1 MKRQHFYSYATL
13 VVLLLLTGC
22 GTTKRSSQGSIGK
35 QYNSYAVAFYNVEN
49 LFDCEDDPANR
60 GDDEFLPSGPYNWTQ
75 PKYERKLDNVA
86 LVLSKLGREHTPMG
100 PAIIGV
106 AEVENRRVLED
117 LVSRPTVADMGLQ
130 VVHED
135 SPDRR
140 GIDVGLLYNPK
151 LFTVTNHRCHRYPTL
166 EDNPTFRTRD
176 QLLVSGKMAGEEVH
190 VIVCHWPS
198 RYGGAK
204 SSYLRETAAGLTRH
218 IADSLYNLNP
228 RAKII
233 VMGDMNDDPNDASM
247 AKVLDAKQFKHEV
260 PTQGF
265 YNTTWAPFAQ
275 GIGTLVYQ
283 DKWNLFDQI
292 AVSEPLISDEKKSLT
307 FWKVDIFNRPF
318 LHTKEGKRK
327 GYPHRT
333 FDGNTFI
340 DGYSDHFPV
349 VIYLLKER

>member
-1 MKRQHFYSYATL
+1 MKQMHYKSWTAL
-13 VVLLLLTGC
+13 LVLLLLAGC
-22 GTTKRSSQGSIGK
+22 GTTRQSTRTGTGK
-35 QYNSYAVAFYNVEN
+35 QYSTYAVAFYNVEN
-49 LFDCEDDPANR
+49 LFDAEDDPSNK

-75 PKYERKLDNVA
+75 PKYEKKLDNIA
-86 LVLSKLGREHTPMG
+86 LVLSQLGREHTPMG

-117 LVSRPTVADMGLQ
+117 LVRRPKVKEMNLK
-130 VVHED
+130 VVHHD

-140 GIDVGLLYNPK
+140 GIDVALLYNPN
-151 LFTVTNHRCHRYPTL
+151 LFTVTNQVAHRYPEL
-166 EDNPTFRTRD
+166 KDHPGFRTRD
-176 QLLVSGKMAGEEVH
+176 QLLVSGRLAGEEVH

-204 SSYLRETAAGLTRH
+204 SSPLREAAAGLTRH
-218 IADSLYNLNP
+218 IADSLYSINP
-228 RAKII
+228 HAKII
-233 VMGDMNDDPNDASM
+233 VMGDMNDDPDNASM
-247 AKVLDAKQFKHEV
+247 AEVLQAKQFKNEV

-292 AVSEPLISDEKKSLT
+292 AISEPLLSDGNKQLT
-307 FWKVDIFNRPF
+307 YWKLDVFNRPF

-349 VIYLLKER
+349 VIYLVKER